1 MLIRDDNYAVDSGS
15 RFADIV
21 DEIPM
26 DVDEFI
32 KALTDAIEAESSKS
46 GKSLADTKKEQA
58 KEAKAKEKRAIEAEK
73 KAKSEHELED
83 VIESIMD
90 FCKEN
95 KKNLEKVKPILQ
107 EIKNRGY
114 DKPQSITDIEDAK
127 AVLNLCK

>member
-1 MLIRDDNYAVDSGS
+1 
-15 RFADIV
+15 
-21 DEIPM
+21 
-26 DVDEFI
+26 
-32 KALTDAIEAESSKS
+32 
-46 GKSLADTKKEQA
+46 
-58 KEAKAKEKRAIEAEK
+58 
-73 KAKSEHELED
+73 
-83 VIESIMD
+83 MD